1 MHSIDPMV
9 QLQLLVH
16 LQIGGLTHPTLVP
29 MGPHISFFL
38 WDYEEHNKQE
48 YFYIVSS
55 LDRNKCS

>member
-29 MGPHISFFL
+29 MSPHTSLFL
-38 WDYEEHNKQE
+38 RDYEEDNKQE
-48 YFYIVSS
+48 
-55 LDRNKCS
+55 

>member
-29 MGPHISFFL
+29 MGPHTSLFL
-38 WDYEEHNKQE
+38 WDYEEDNKQE
-48 YFYIVSS
+48 
-55 LDRNKCS
+55 